1 MKYPK
6 ETEIGLEKIEDVT
19 STNDYLSQLCKNN
32 ETKEFYTVWAERQ
45 TAGRGQRGNSWESE
59 PGKNLTFSMVL
70 YPTVLK
76 ARQQFYLSM
85 LVSTAV
91 VYALNNYTKGFSI
104 KWPNDIYW
112 NDKKIAGILI
122 ENELEGNY
130 VMQSI
135 VGIGLNVNQEL
146 FHSSIPNPISLK
158 QILGVE
164 IDRKELFEK
173 LLNTIIGGYL
183 GLEEHSEKIM
193 PSINKQYLKSLY
205 RKNGY
210 HLYRDAQGTFC
221 AQYEDMDTDG
231 HLYLRDE
238 QGKIRRYAFKEVEY
252 ILDEPHE

>member
-59 PGKNLTFSMVL
+59 PGKNLTFSIVL

-91 VYALNNYTKGFSI
+91 VYALNNYTKGFSV

-146 FHSSIPNPISLK
+146 
-158 QILGVE
+158 
-164 IDRKELFEK
+164 
-173 LLNTIIGGYL
+173 
-183 GLEEHSEKIM
+183 
-193 PSINKQYLKSLY
+193 
-205 RKNGY
+205 
-210 HLYRDAQGTFC
+210 
-221 AQYEDMDTDG
+221 
-231 HLYLRDE
+231 
-238 QGKIRRYAFKEVEY
+238 
-252 ILDEPHE
+252 